1 MSASKLANPS
11 SAQDVHQSA
20 PSTSSKEVDTY
31 RLGTRNSQLAL
42 VQTHHVAA
50 LLKSLHPGDS
60 LQFPVT
66 PMSVLGDRNKTSP
79 LYLLSGDNQ
88 AIGAATNGEPIAGV
102 KAGAVPAKS
111 LWTEELEVALMKG
124 ELDMI
129 IHCLKDMPTTVPKDC
144 EIAAILPREDPHD
157 ALVVKKGLHYKS
169 LADLPDGSVVGTSS
183 VRRIA
188 QLRRVYPKL
197 KVMDVVSLRFQS
209 ASQSPWYSYDGLAFL
224 SDCVVFCSEEICNDT
239 RLKKLDD
246 PTGPYTALI
255 LAAAGLNRLGWEDR
269 VTCTLKAPEV
279 LYAVGQGALALEIR
293 AGDRRVKRILQGAG
307 DWQAEWTTAAERG
320 LLNELEGGC
329 SVPVG
334 VDCYIEEVATGS
346 ETTSVPR
353 PFDKDPETPTFDS
366 PLLWQSGFGKHAIL
380 HLTACVT
387 SIDGQKQVT
396 YDAGKVLLKSHQEA
410 GEWGHRV
417 ARELMAKGAKEI
429 LDEINEIRRER
440 EEADRHAAMQAK
452 MQVETS

>member
-1 MSASKLANPS
+1 MSASKSTNPS
-11 SAQDVHQSA
+11 SAQDAQQS
-20 PSTSSKEVDTY
+20 PSSTFSKEVDTY

-50 LLKSLHPGDS
+50 LLKSLHPEDR

-88 AIGAATNGEPIAGV
+88 AIGTAVNGEPIAGA

-169 LADLPDGSVVGTSS
+169 LGDLPDGSVVGTSS

-197 KVMDVVSLRFQS
+197 KVMDV
-209 ASQSPWYSYDGLAFL
+209 
-224 SDCVVFCSEEICNDT
+224 
-239 RLKKLDD
+239 LDD

-269 VTCTLKAPEV
+269 VTCTLQAPEV

-293 AGDRRVKRILQGAG
+293 AGDSRVKRILQGAG

-334 VDCYIEEVATGS
+334 VDCSIAQVDSNS
-346 ETTSVPR
+346 ETTSVTR
-353 PFDKDPETPTFDS
+353 PFDKDPETPTFDA

-387 SIDGQKQVT
+387 SVDGQKQVT
-396 YDAGKVLLKSHQEA
+396 HDAGKVLLKSHQEA
-410 GEWGHRV
+410 GEWGHIV

-452 MQVETS
+452 MQMETS

>member
-1 MSASKLANPS
+1 MSASKSTNPS
-11 SAQDVHQSA
+11 SVENAQQS
-20 PSTSSKEVDTY
+20 PSSPSSQEVDTY

-50 LLKSLHPGDS
+50 LLKSLHPEDR

-88 AIGAATNGEPIAGV
+88 ATGTAANGQPIAGV
-102 KAGAVPAKS
+102 TAGAVPAKS

-129 IHCLKDMPTTVPKDC
+129 IHCLKDMPTTVPEDC

-169 LADLPDGSVVGTSS
+169 LADLPEGSVVGTSS

-197 KVMDVVSLRFQS
+197 KVMDV
-209 ASQSPWYSYDGLAFL
+209 
-224 SDCVVFCSEEICNDT
+224 
-239 RLKKLDD
+239 LDD

-293 AGDRRVKRILQGAG
+293 AGDSRVKRILQGAG

-334 VDCYIEEVATGS
+334 VDCSIQEVTSGS
-346 ETTSVPR
+346 ESTSVPR
-353 PFDKDPETPTFDS
+353 PFDKDPETPTFDA
-366 PLLWQSGFGKHAIL
+366 PLLWQSGFGKHAVL

-387 SIDGQKQVT
+387 SVDGQKQVT

-452 MQVETS
+452 MQMESS